1 VCQELSLLGSCPS
14 ASEPCARPP
23 FTRTYLSSNAATTD
37 VEETLLT
44 RPAEQG
50 SDRQA
55 PTFYDTYVQVPIDA
69 ATRQVVYTL
78 MYPKDMTAFG
88 LAPVATMMLGDGLYY
103 PDPVPA
109 DAEAGALYLTCHG
122 LYDITLSLGWRYT
135 ENIVG
140 FGGGGIQTPGWVQA
154 EAFLLSLTRLPTGP
168 GDLPWA
174 GFVQTY
180 KDTVTTVPENM
191 NTTSATVPPFLTR
204 VATQT
209 LTFTTQFTPAMGPLL
224 FVGLTGICDSSLG
237 RIPTEGPTVYPV
249 PTILSF
255 CIRRVCAAPTVG
267 LRVLPA
273 AEDPQPLT
281 DEYLA
286 SVPDVIRHTLPAPP
300 A

>member
-1 VCQELSLLGSCPS
+1 
-14 ASEPCARPP
+14 
-23 FTRTYLSSNAATTD
+23 
-37 VEETLLT
+37 
-44 RPAEQG
+44 
-50 SDRQA
+50 
-55 PTFYDTYVQVPIDA
+55 
-69 ATRQVVYTL
+69 
-78 MYPKDMTAFG
+78 M
-88 LAPVATMMLGDGLYY
+88 
-103 PDPVPA
+103 
-109 DAEAGALYLTCHG
+109 TCHG

-135 ENIVG
+135 ENVAEY
-140 FGGGGIQTPGWVQA
+140 GGGDIRTPGWVQA

-191 NTTSATVPPFLTR
+191 NTTSASAPPFLTR

-224 FVGLTGICDSSLG
+224 FVGLTGICDINLG
-237 RIPTEGPTVYPV
+237 RNPLGGLPRYPV

-267 LRVLPA
+267 LRVLPP

-281 DEYLA
+281 EEYLA
-286 SVPDVIRHTLPAPP
+286 AVPAVIRHTLLAPP